1 MPERVPRVRRAP
13 LPADAFIVVRAD
25 DLIEKSSREQA
36 VEFRR
41 RYPDWGRWGL
51 SAFYARNDSD
61 VDDLA
66 ADRLERFPVLRLYR
80 PEVLEAAGFEIVPTF
95 RTPHVTLAFDGEL
108 GFCLERLGAAE
119 HEERP
124 NTYHESD

>member
-1 MPERVPRVRRAP
+1 MAERAPRIRRAS
-13 LPADAFIVVRAD
+13 LPRDAVIVVRAD
-25 DLIEKSSREQA
+25 DLIEGSSQLQA

-51 SAFYARNDSD
+51 SGFFARSETD

-80 PEVLEAAGFEIVPTF
+80 PSVLEAAGFDIVPTF
-95 RTPHVTLAFDGEL
+95 RSPHVTLAFDGDL
-108 GFCLERLGAAE
+108 DVWIDRLRTAE
-119 HEERP
+119 HVERP
-124 NTYHESD
+124 NPYHESD